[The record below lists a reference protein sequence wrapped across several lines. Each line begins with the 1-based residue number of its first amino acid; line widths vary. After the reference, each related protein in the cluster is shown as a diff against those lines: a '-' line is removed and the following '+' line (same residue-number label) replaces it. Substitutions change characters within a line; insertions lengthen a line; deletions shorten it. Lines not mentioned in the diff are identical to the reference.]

1 MPRGRLAPL
10 CLLALGLLGAPT
22 AALADAPAAS
32 LARLLASPGRPH
44 PLADS
49 RGRIPFTVVL
59 PPGVS
64 ASSLGLLEVAPG
76 IGAARLPPSG
86 LAALAASHPEL
97 SLGLEPPRRPLLDV
111 SRGWIHLDS
120 FRAATG
126 KDGAGVVVGIVDT
139 GIDIHH
145 PDFRGADGKTRIA
158 WLLDSEP
165 PRGLHPEIEHAFGCD
180 DPAQSQCAVYDA
192 ADIDTLIAAG
202 SKAIHDAEGHGTHV
216 TSIAAGNGGISIS
229 EKPAFAGVAPGAT
242 LVIASPSA
250 DGGFFDPDVL
260 RAAKFVFDRAEALGS
275 TSPLPAVCN
284 LSLGGDFGPHDG
296 TSALERGLSALVGD
310 DKPGRAIV
318 VAAGNSG
325 GLLETS
331 DGPSSGV
338 HTEAR
343 VTPGGIT
350 RVPLRAVASTKG
362 QAFIW
367 ATFRPGDDV
376 DVALEGPDGSRW
388 IGFVSPGGERGYDD
402 KEGTTA
408 GVVNNHVGKSS
419 SITSDTNSAVIVV
432 DGKWAE
438 HSEFNVLLRGAGA
451 ASLWVVGTGDVGASG
466 VLFERAIRQG
476 TVTVPASAPGLLA
489 VGCTLNR
496 LQWKPLASPAIV
508 LTELGGVADPVPDG
522 ACYFS
527 ASGPTPLGVMK
538 PEISAPGGFVVGAM
552 SSEADPRKIAGGL
565 FSSGGCPGGK
575 PCFLVD
581 EQHAVAAGTSMSA
594 PQVAGAIALLMQID
608 PTLTQARVTEI
619 LEAGARRPTGL
630 VPYDYQLGPGVLD
643 LDGAL
648 QALASESPSDMAPD
662 LGKSWYTL
670 SSAYAEPDAAFPVW
684 GTIELRRADG
694 SLASGLDGTRL
705 AVSVKNGAVARP
717 LVKVR
722 HGLFRFAVT
731 GAAGHVGEV
740 MTVEVLYDGASLGA
754 RTLPIGTD
762 VWTTDGAID
771 AVGGCAVSGAPSPAR
786 WPSGLAVAGALAAA
800 LSRRRYCARRSMARR
815 LSSKSC

>member
-1 MPRGRLAPL
+1 MPRGRLTSL

-22 AALADAPAAS
+22 AALADAPAAALS
-32 LARLLASPGRPH
+32 RLFASPGRPH
-44 PLADS
+44 PLADA

-59 PPGVS
+59 PPGAS

-76 IGAARLPPSG
+76 SGAARLPPSD

-145 PDFRGADGKTRIA
+145 PDFRDAKGRTRIA

-180 DPAQSQCAVYDA
+180 DPAHSECAVYDA
-192 ADIDTLIAAG
+192 SDIDAMIAKG
-202 SKAIHDAEGHGTHV
+202 DRAIHDTEGHGTHV
-216 TSIAAGNGGISIS
+216 ASIAAGNGGISITAT
-229 EKPAFAGVAPGAT
+229 PQFAGVAPGAT
-242 LVIASPSA
+242 LVIASPPSA
-250 DGGFFDPDVL
+250 SGFFDEDTL
-260 RAAKFVFDRAEALGS
+260 RAARFVFDRADALQK
-275 TSPLPAVCN
+275 PVVCN

-296 TSALERGLSALVGD
+296 TSALERGLSAFVGD

-325 GLLETS
+325 GLVATS
-331 DGPSSGV
+331 DGPSAGV

-362 QAFIW
+362 QIFVW
-367 ATFRPGDDV
+367 VTFRPGDDV

-388 IGFVSPGGERGYDD
+388 IGFISTGSERGYDD
-402 KEGTTA
+402 DEGTTA
-408 GVVNNHVGKSS
+408 GVINNHVGKSS
-419 SITSDTNSAVIVV
+419 RITSDTNSAVLVV

-438 HSEFNVLLRGAGA
+438 HSEFNVLLRGAGL
-451 ASLWVVGTGDVGASG
+451 ASLWVVGTGDVELGG

-476 TVTVPASAPGLLA
+476 TVAVPASAPGLLA

-508 LTELGGVADPVPDG
+508 LAELGGVVEPAPDG

-538 PEISAPGGFVVGAM
+538 PEISAPGGFIVGAM
-552 SSEADPRKIAGGL
+552 SSEADPRKVAGGL
-565 FSSGGCPGGK
+565 FGSRGCPDGK

-581 EQHAVAAGTSMSA
+581 EQHAIAAGTSMSA

-619 LEAGARRPTGL
+619 LEAGARKPTGL

-648 QALASESPSDMAPD
+648 QALASESLNDAPPD
-662 LGKSWYTL
+662 LGKSWYVL
-670 SSAYAEPDAAFPVW
+670 SSPYAQPDAATPVW

-694 SLASGLDGTRL
+694 SLASGLEGTQL
-705 AVSVKNGAVARP
+705 AVTVKNGELVRP

-722 HGLFRFAVT
+722 HGLFRFAVS

-740 MTVEVLYDGASLGA
+740 MTVEVLYGNGSLGA

-762 VWTTDGAID
+762 VWTTDGAVD
-771 AVGGCAVSGAPSPAR
+771 AVGACSASAAPSQAR
-786 WPSGLAVAGALAAA
+786 WPSGLALAGALGAA